1 MADVTRF
8 DTDLVPSRAVSA
20 LVGAVTLVLAGC
32 TAMGDDAPG
41 VPSATPTGTTPEL
54 AADVGFPR
62 TLQAERKVELRV
74 TGAEGDDW
82 SVTSA
87 TVTSGYFEPLDTTE
101 HTSRLFEGWTAHV
114 PVPLGAALCPAVGAE
129 ASAVLTLASDAGETA
144 TVTVPLPTDVLAGI
158 NADECAVREVTDVAA
173 PAWGRADASAG
184 ASVDTTL
191 TLTRGAG
198 EGGAA
203 GGAGDLAIELVEM
216 KGSVIFDVEPRD
228 GAALPLVLA
237 SGQGEAVLPVTITA
251 TRCEPHAFAESK
263 KTFVFAV
270 WISVGGDEPA
280 YVEVRPDQA
289 LKGALQSAFD
299 ACGATQN

>member
-1 MADVTRF
+1 MADVTPISP
-8 DTDLVPSRAVSA
+8 DLVPSRVVSA

-32 TAMGDDAPG
+32 TEVGADAPG
-41 VPSATPTGTTPEL
+41 ASSAIPLGTTPVL
-54 AADVGFPR
+54 VADVGFPR

-74 TGAEGDDW
+74 TGSEGDDW

-87 TVTSGYFEPLDTTE
+87 TVTSGYFEPLGTTE

-114 PVPLGAALCPAVGAE
+114 PVPLGAAVCPAVGAE
-129 ASAVLTLASDAGETA
+129 ASAVLELASDAGETA

-198 EGGAA
+198 EGG

-216 KGSVIFDVEPRD
+216 KGSVIFDVEPRA

-237 SGQGEAVLPVTITA
+237 SGQNEAVLPVTITA

-289 LKGALQSAFD
+289 LKDALQSAFD